1 MSSRILPQ
9 FELLLPQ
16 SIEEAISALEAHGDQ
31 AAVMAGGTDLMVLM
45 KTGFS
50 PAVLVSLCELAGLDY
65 VEFDSAGGLRLGAMA
80 TLAQVESSP
89 VVKERYPALWASA
102 RANGTPQTR
111 RMGTVV
117 GNILRASPAGDCCC
131 AVLAIGGSVV
141 LEGPRGRREVDIDQF
156 WQDYRIT
163 ARQPEELAIELKLP
177 SPAPGARSAFA
188 ALTRTYFD
196 LAKINAAA
204 SLTMDGDTC
213 QAVRLAMGAVAPTP
227 LRLKACE
234 QLLQGR
240 EVSEDL
246 LDQVAA
252 KTSAEISPID
262 DVRSTADYRRQV
274 AGVLLKRVI
283 QQALATK

>member
-1 MSSRILPQ
+1 MSSRILPE
-9 FELLLPQ
+9 FELLLPK
-16 SIEEAISALEAHGDQ
+16 SVEEAVSALGAHGQ
-31 AAVMAGGTDLMVLM
+31 EAAVMAGGTDLMVLM

-50 PAVLVSLCELAGLDY
+50 PAVVISLCELSGLDY
-65 VEFDSAGGLRLGAMA
+65 VEFDSAGGLRLGALA

-89 VVKERYPALWASA
+89 VVKEHYPALWASV

-117 GNILRASPAGDCCC
+117 GNIMRASPAGDCCC

-141 LEGPRGRREVDIDQF
+141 LEGPQGRREVDIDQF
-156 WQDYRIT
+156 WQDYRVT
-163 ARQPEELAIELKLP
+163 ARQPDELAIEVKLP
-177 SPAPGARSAFA
+177 SPATGAHSAFA

-240 EVSEDL
+240 EVTEDL

-252 KTSAEISPID
+252 KASAGISPID

-283 QQALATK
+283 QQALTTQ